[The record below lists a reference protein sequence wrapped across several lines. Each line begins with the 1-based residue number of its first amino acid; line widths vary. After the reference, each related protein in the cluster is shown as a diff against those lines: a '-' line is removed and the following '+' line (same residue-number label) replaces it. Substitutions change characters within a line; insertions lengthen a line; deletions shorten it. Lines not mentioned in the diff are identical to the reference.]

1 MAQAST
7 TLKKETQED
16 ITNYFPDTFYGQ
28 AQTVSPKLWYPH
40 LKILKPEYSEKK
52 VNAVCSL

>member
-16 ITNYFPDTFYGQ
+16 TKNYFPDTFYRQ
-28 AQTVSPKLWYPH
+28 AQTLSPKLWYPH
-40 LKILKPEYSEKK
+40 LKILKAEYSEKK
-52 VNAVCSL
+52 VNVVCSL